1 MWDQEGLH
9 PSFSHPVSDTLFL
22 VEGTFLRSSSLWR
35 GFLGATWGAGQEA
48 GDTDEGLW
56 RASHKMWAS
65 RTPAHWGWHR
75 VSWCRG
81 LLSATGYLLGSLSLF
96 EYRQS
101 FLVLE
106 GRKEDQKYLKGVR
119 LTSGPGRLLLSPQWF
134 FGGSW
139 EGKTVFRFLSHHQ
152 CEGRTCWPRGWPQWK
167 PRTVGK
173 TFIRTIFYLNE
184 IILFIQFFDIFI

>member
-9 PSFSHPVSDTLFL
+9 PSFFHPVSDTLFL
-22 VEGTFLRSSSLWR
+22 VGGTFLRSSSLWR

-106 GRKEDQKYLKGVR
+106 GRKEDQKYLKGWDSPVAQAGFCWA
-119 LTSGPGRLLLSPQWF
+119 LSGFLVALGRERRS
-134 FGGSW
+134 SDS
-139 EGKTVFRFLSHHQ
+139 SHTISVKDA
-152 CEGRTCWPRGWPQWK
+152 RADRV
-167 PRTVGK
+167 VGHSES
-173 TFIRTIFYLNE
+173 LG
-184 IILFIQFFDIFI
+184 Q